1 MIKSDIN
8 TIQFPKT
15 PGKNQF
21 VNFLKPKFKQED
33 LPVENKRSESE
44 IRHIM
49 AEKIY
54 DIFFLNR
61 MNVQSDGIAA
71 IVMNGSDI
79 LDEIKK
85 GYPDLESFIKKLQG
99 AVSKN
104 LFLNDDFTQR
114 AKIAK
119 DKGLEPFAD
128 MLAENTLSEEEI
140 ITEAEKFKK
149 WDPEDLNKCVQEV
162 EEAIQGARD
171 ILSMRVVEDEYP
183 PEKQEILMQLPGIK
197 ERLEVIDIR
206 DHIIACQNG
215 ALFDV
220 LSREIDDMN
229 NKMIWEPF
237 LSYIEGKFGHQDV
250 KYIENNF
257 EIDKEQYPKIILK
270 TDKDANYTI
279 FEEKYVR
286 IFYAFVS
293 TLGRRF
299 GGYSITNIKKD
310 NTNSQ
315 GLNTTKKQEREG
327 RLTAKTHLQYNRE
340 NFIGDKIKTEIK
352 DLIFKGKNIY
362 IEGGTGSGKSHVL
375 QGLAKE
381 LHQIKPQEDILY
393 MTGMDF
399 YNEYQKY
406 ATDNR
411 KEAAEAEKEKTGEK
425 GKTGIQPKNTNKSK
439 KEKDKEYKPSF
450 IDQFFG
456 KIVIIDGIDP
466 IFTGKKIR
474 SKETFIT
481 AATAAKQVIFSGRRP
496 IGEMEIP
503 REGGIVKISS
513 EINLSLV
520 DMPAQQPE
528 NNKRAIIKNML
539 IEMGDLFTQTL
550 PIDGITNILLDHV
563 PASDYRMIIEGYL
576 RTRNI
581 NEGDPLSIKE
591 YIEKKLSKKDGLK
604 LPIDD
609 IIKNVYEILV
619 CDEEIR
625 KSMPGIIWSE
635 IDNYTPE
642 ELMKKMADYVK
653 GDSALGLF
661 MELVIYF
668 IMNANPELTQIEI
681 GKMIGKPASI
691 GSISRATRD
700 RRNASPRIFQRIES
714 GLTAALYKK
723 YGLEPPK

>member
-1 MIKSDIN
+1 
-8 TIQFPKT
+8 
-15 PGKNQF
+15 
-21 VNFLKPKFKQED
+21 
-33 LPVENKRSESE
+33 
-44 IRHIM
+44 
-49 AEKIY
+49 
-54 DIFFLNR
+54 
-61 MNVQSDGIAA
+61 
-71 IVMNGSDI
+71 
-79 LDEIKK
+79 
-85 GYPDLESFIKKLQG
+85 
-99 AVSKN
+99 
-104 LFLNDDFTQR
+104 
-114 AKIAK
+114 
-119 DKGLEPFAD
+119 
-128 MLAENTLSEEEI
+128 
-140 ITEAEKFKK
+140 
-149 WDPEDLNKCVQEV
+149 
-162 EEAIQGARD
+162 
-171 ILSMRVVEDEYP
+171 
-183 PEKQEILMQLPGIK
+183 
-197 ERLEVIDIR
+197 
-206 DHIIACQNG
+206 
-215 ALFDV
+215 
-220 LSREIDDMN
+220 
-229 NKMIWEPF
+229 MIWGPF
-237 LSYIEGKFGHQDV
+237 LSYIEGKFWHQDV

-293 TLGRRF
+293 TLWRRF
-299 GGYSITNIKKD
+299 WWYSITNIKKD

-315 GLNTTKKQEREG
+315 WLNTTKKQEREW

-362 IEGGTGSGKSHVL
+362 IEWWTWSGKSHLL
-375 QGLAKE
+375 QWLAKE

-425 GKTGIQPKNTNKSK
+425 GEKGKTEIQPKNKNKSK
-439 KEKDKEYKPSF
+439 KEKEKEYKPSF
-450 IDQFFG
+450 IDQFFW

-481 AATAAKQVIFSGRRP
+481 AATAAKQVIFSWRRP

-563 PASDYRMIIEGYL
+563 PASDYRMIIEWYL

-581 NEGDPLSIKE
+581 NEWDPLSIKE

-625 KSMPGIIWSE
+625 KSMPWIIWSE

-714 GLTAALYKK
+714 WLTAALYKK
-723 YGLEPPK
+723 YWLEPPK